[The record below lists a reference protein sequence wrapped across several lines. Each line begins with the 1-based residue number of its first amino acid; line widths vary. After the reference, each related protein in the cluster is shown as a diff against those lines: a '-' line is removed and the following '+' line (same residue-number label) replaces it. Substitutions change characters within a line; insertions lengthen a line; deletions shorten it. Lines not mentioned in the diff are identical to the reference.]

1 MAPLNHLA
9 RPVDSAGLGLFRAL
23 FGALMLIAVLRYAA
37 NGWIQGQLTAPL
49 FHFTWPHLDWIRP
62 LPGVGTH
69 LVFALMA
76 LTALALALGV
86 FARPAALLFALL
98 FTYVELI
105 DIANYLNHYYLVSLI
120 ALLLAATPSD
130 RAFALA
136 PSFRRPRPSP
146 HSTIPAAAHHLLRA
160 QFTLVWLHAGL
171 AKLNPDWLLRA
182 EPLRAWL
189 AARADLPLI
198 GPLLAA
204 PPTAVI
210 MSGAGAA
217 FDLTIPF
224 LLLHPR
230 TRRPAFLLAAAF
242 HLTVWALFPIGIFSP
257 LMLLGATLF
266 LPPDWPRRRPHPLP
280 DTPHHLPRPALALA
294 ALYLTLQ
301 LLMPLRHHLYP
312 GPVDW
317 TEEGF
322 RFAWR
327 VMLIH
332 KTGRAEFRVVTPERT
347 RVVHPTEHLTALQ
360 HEQMVTQPDL
370 MHAFAHE
377 LARRERAAGH
387 PDVRVYADAWVSLN
401 GRPARRIIDPTIDLA
416 AEPRASF
423 APARYILPL
432 TEADARPLD

>member
-1 MAPLNHLA
+1 MAPLTRLA
-9 RPVDSAGLGLFRAL
+9 RPIDPAGLGLFRAA
-23 FGALMLIAVLRYAA
+23 FGALMLIATIRYAA
-37 NGWIQGQLTAPL
+37 NGWIEGQLTAPL
-49 FHFTWPHLDWIRP
+49 FHFTWPHLEWIRP
-62 LPGVGTH
+62 LPGIGTH

-76 LTALALALGV
+76 AAALALALGV
-86 FARPAALLFALL
+86 HARPAALLFALL

-105 DIANYLNHYYLVSLI
+105 DIANYLNHYYLTSLI

-130 RAFALA
+130 RAFAL
-136 PSFRRPRPSP
+136 RPSP
-146 HSTIPAAAHHLLRA
+146 HPTIPAAAHHLLRA
-160 QFTLVWLHAGL
+160 QFALVWLYAGL
-171 AKLNPDWLLRA
+171 AKLDPDWLIRA
-182 EPLRAWL
+182 EPLRTWL

-204 PPTAVI
+204 PPTAWI
-210 MSGAGAA
+210 MSWAGAA

-242 HLTVWALFPIGIFSP
+242 HLTVWALFPIGIFTP

-266 LPPDWPRRRPHPLP
+266 FPPDWPRRRPHPLP
-280 DTPHHLPRPALALA
+280 ATPHPIPRPALALA

-301 LLMPLRHHLYP
+301 LLIPLRHHLYP
-312 GPVDW
+312 GPVNW

-332 KTGRAEFRVVTPERT
+332 KTGRAEFRVVTDDHT
-347 RVVHPTEHLTALQ
+347 RVVHPAEHLTALQ

-370 MHAFAHE
+370 IHAFAHE
-377 LARRERAAGH
+377 LARRARARGH
-387 PDVRVYADAWVSLN
+387 RDVRVYADAWVSLN

-416 AEPRASF
+416 AEPRATF
-423 APARYILPL
+423 APARSILPL
-432 TEADARPLD
+432 ADDTPP